1 MCVGVGLDS
10 ESGSGVRV
18 GGGFFIDTAPRPVL
32 YDPHRHDRNRP
43 LLRVPDPLSKLEELH
58 ALRDPLYRE
67 AAHVVVDG
75 SHLVAA
81 GVVQYLLREFHRQ
94 CKP

>member
-1 MCVGVGLDS
+1 LG
-10 ESGSGVRV
+10 
-18 GGGFFIDTAPRPVL
+18 
-32 YDPHRHDRNRP
+32 
-43 LLRVPDPLSKLEELH
+43 KLEELH

-67 AAHVVVDG
+67 AAHIVVDG
-75 SHLVAA
+75 SHLVAS